1 MNQWIDVLPLVGVV
15 IGAAMQYWFS
25 RSAEVRKQIELLQS
39 QSYVDFLRALTKSAY
54 ANSAEA
60 IRSALAD
67 AADAKARLAVYGTS
81 DVIVAL
87 ARFEEAGAVLDN
99 PQTKAAF
106 VTLVAAMRQ
115 KRGAANATDLEL
127 VLFGKRREQL
137 EERS

>member
-1 MNQWIDVLPLVGVV
+1 MNQWIALLPLVGVV

-39 QSYVDFLRALTKSAY
+39 QSYVDFLRAVTKSAH
-54 ANSAEA
+54 ANSADA
-60 IRSALAD
+60 IRSAQAD
-67 AADAKARLAVYGTS
+67 ATDAKARLAVYGAS

-115 KRGAANATDLEL
+115 KRGAANANDLGL
-127 VLFGKRREQL
+127 VLFGKRRE
-137 EERS
+137 